1 MAASVWLRY
10 VREELDSLE
19 DLMPTEYRHSVT
31 LIPGQGHHIDYTQT
45 TPWLSHFK
53 RNACPS
59 HFIWEDYDMDGRH
72 RSGFYNLLVEKRPDN
87 QRRTRYDVSISKD
100 SNRVDIVIENVN
112 YTTTQRDS
120 IFGIEMKFSRT
131 YDVASGGAFTLF
143 LNEELVNLRT
153 PVRVFVNGRRV
164 FLGTPRLDVNS
175 MARSVA
181 AFYDPRRIFPAAIE
195 VKY

>member
-1 MAASVWLRY
+1 M
-10 VREELDSLE
+10 
-19 DLMPTEYRHSVT
+19 
-31 LIPGQGHHIDYTQT
+31 
-45 TPWLSHFK
+45 
-53 RNACPS
+53 
-59 HFIWEDYDMDGRH
+59 
-72 RSGFYNLLVEKRPDN
+72 
-87 QRRTRYDVSISKD
+87 
-100 SNRVDIVIENVN
+100 DIVIENVN

>member
-1 MAASVWLRY
+1 
-10 VREELDSLE
+10 
-19 DLMPTEYRHSVT
+19 
-31 LIPGQGHHIDYTQT
+31 
-45 TPWLSHFK
+45 
-53 RNACPS
+53 
-59 HFIWEDYDMDGRH
+59 MDGRH

-181 AFYDPRRIFPAAIE
+181 AFYDPRRNFPAAIE